1 MDDGFSLQLPEPGL
15 ELIDLPHFFQQQL
28 RIRRSAG
35 VGGIQQLAQ
44 FPETDVDAGAE
55 IRDLSLPLGGVRQP
69 FRAQPHG
76 TDGVPRQ
83 SFHLGPIRFTAMFHE

>member
-1 MDDGFSLQLPEPGL
+1 MSAAGADQMDDGFSLQLPEPGL

-28 RIRRSAG
+28 GIRRSAG

-55 IRDLSLPLGGVRQP
+55 IRDL
-69 FRAQPHG
+69 
-76 TDGVPRQ
+76 
-83 SFHLGPIRFTAMFHE
+83 